1 MFQKKK
7 IIRFRLYIFFL
18 LFVLFFIKFSTTSTH
33 ANAYKIIDIEI
44 SESYDLNFNKQNI
57 IDSAFKIAFREL
69 IAKITISEDKKN
81 LNSTNLKLIKS
92 LVNYFTIVD
101 EKFIE
106 NKYYAKFD
114 VDFNKKQVLNFL
126 ERENIFPSIP
136 IEKNLLLIP
145 ILVDI
150 EKEQMLLFSENP
162 YYLNWN
168 EKNEKH
174 YLLKYILPNEDLEDI
189 NIIKKNI
196 NNIEYYNF
204 NEIIT
209 KYDIKD
215 YIIIIFFKNKS
226 NLKILSKV
234 NLNNNFL
241 ISNTVFTD
249 VNYDEQKSLENVI
262 KKLKTNYENQWKKI
276 NQINTSIRLPLTLLL
291 NSKNYELVEKFE
303 KYIEKLD
310 LVPNY
315 YIDNFS
321 SEITIYKIIYNS
333 TPDKFI
339 QEIENKGFKLDTS
352 YKIWRV
358 Q

>member
-18 LFVLFFIKFSTTSTH
+18 LFVLFFIKFSTTSVY
-33 ANAYKIIDIEI
+33 ANTYKIIDLEI

-57 IDSAFKIAFREL
+57 IDSAFQMAFKEL

-81 LNSTNLKLIKS
+81 LSSTNLKLIKS
-92 LVNYFTIVD
+92 LVDSFTIVD

-106 NKYYAKFD
+106 NKYFAKFD

-126 ERENIFPSIP
+126 ERENIFSSIP
-136 IEKNLLLIP
+136 KEKNLLLIP

-150 EKEQMLLFSENP
+150 EKKQMLLFSENP

-234 NLNNNFL
+234 NLNDNFL
-241 ISNTVFTD
+241 ISNTAFSD

-262 KKLKTNYENQWKKI
+262 KILKTNYENQWKKI
-276 NQINTSIRLPLTLLL
+276 NQINTSIRLTLTLSLK
-291 NSKNYELVEKFE
+291 SKNYELITKFE
-303 KYIEKLD
+303 KHLAKLD
-310 LVPNY
+310 LVSNY

-321 SEITIYKIIYNS
+321 SEMTIYKIIYNS

-339 QEIENKGFKLDTS
+339 QEIENEDLKLDTS

>member
-18 LFVLFFIKFSTTSTH
+18 LFVLFFIKFSTTSVY
-33 ANAYKIIDIEI
+33 ANTYKIIDLEI

-57 IDSAFKIAFREL
+57 IDSAFQMAFKEL

-92 LVNYFTIVD
+92 LVDSFTIVD

-106 NKYYAKFD
+106 NKYFAKFD

-126 ERENIFPSIP
+126 ERENVFPSIP
-136 IEKNLLLIP
+136 KEKNLLLIP

-150 EKEQMLLFSENP
+150 EKKQMLLFSENP

-241 ISNTVFTD
+241 ISNTVFPD
-249 VNYDEQKSLENVI
+249 AHYDEQKSLDNVI
-262 KKLKTNYENQWKKI
+262 KILKTSYENQWKKI
-276 NQINTSIRLPLTLLL
+276 NQINTSIRLPLTLSL
-291 NSKNYELVEKFE
+291 NSKNYELITKFE
-303 KYIEKLD
+303 KHLAKLD
-310 LVPNY
+310 LVSNY

-321 SEITIYKIIYNS
+321 SEMTIYKIIYNS

-339 QEIENKGFKLDTS
+339 QEIENEGLKLDTS